1 MFIGCQTSLVGH
13 HGLALQPPRGVADL
27 SRLVVVEI
35 DLRSDLKGSK
45 LMFRLRPFTRAQS
58 NLKFFCVRECSN
70 THMVVL
76 KCRDLW

>member
-35 DLRSDLKGSK
+35 DLTSDLNGSK
-45 LMFRLRPFTRAQS
+45 VDVQIKAIYS
-58 NLKFFCVRECSN
+58 CSE
-70 THMVVL
+70 
-76 KCRDLW
+76 